1 MEEVYQKSLDLHRQ
15 MQGKIE
21 ITNKIE
27 VDTQEKLSLVYS
39 PGVAQPCLEI
49 EKNPETAY
57 DYTMKGNTIAIVTNG
72 TAVLGLGNIGAMAA
86 LPVMEGKAMLFKKF
100 ANINVVPICIDS
112 TNTRHIIETIRR
124 ISPGF
129 GGINL
134 EDIKAPESFE
144 IEESL
149 QDLGIPVFHD
159 DQHGTAIVTLA
170 ALMNAA
176 KVVGKELSNLKV
188 VINGAGAAG
197 IAIAKLLRCFH
208 IDSDLC
214 ISVNQLI
221 VADSKGAIH
230 RFRNDL
236 NKAKT
241 ELLKYSNF
249 QDVKGEIHEILKD
262 ADVFIG
268 VSKGNLLTKEDVQN
282 MAKDPIIFALANPT
296 PEINPDEAIAGGA
309 AVIGTGR
316 SDYPNQINNVLA
328 FPGIFKGALKA
339 RAKVI
344 STEMKLAAAKAIA
357 DTVENPTKDQV
368 IPNALDSSL
377 ATVVA
382 EAVEAVAYK
391 EQELEKE
398 IQEEERKLKEVLKNR
413 QTTKQKET

>member
-1 MEEVYQKSLDLHRQ
+1 
-15 MQGKIE
+15 
-21 ITNKIE
+21 
-27 VDTQEKLSLVYS
+27 
-39 PGVAQPCLEI
+39 
-49 EKNPETAY
+49 
-57 DYTMKGNTIAIVTNG
+57 
-72 TAVLGLGNIGAMAA
+72 
-86 LPVMEGKAMLFKKF
+86 
-100 ANINVVPICIDS
+100 
-112 TNTRHIIETIRR
+112 
-124 ISPGF
+124 
-129 GGINL
+129 
-134 EDIKAPESFE
+134 
-144 IEESL
+144 
-149 QDLGIPVFHD
+149 
-159 DQHGTAIVTLA
+159 
-170 ALMNAA
+170 MNAA

-398 IQEEERKLKEVLKNR
+398 IQEEERKLKEVLKIVKPLNKKKHESHLEQSGSSR
-413 QTTKQKET
+413 